1 MHKLLSFV
9 SGTLLGLGLALILN
23 IGHDLTI
30 DQSAKIAEQGER
42 IQNLENGILRHLCV
56 SAEIGDY
63 VPSEDLIL
71 KCKRLAQQEA
81 RY

>member
-1 MHKLLSFV
+1 MHKLISFAI
-9 SGTLLGLGLALILN
+9 GTVLGLGLALAVN
-23 IGHDLTI
+23 TVHDVTI
-30 DQSAKIAEQGER
+30 DQSATIAAQGER

-71 KCKRLAQQEA
+71 KCKRLAKQEA

>member
-9 SGTLLGLGLALILN
+9 LGTVLGLGLALTVNTLR
-23 IGHDLTI
+23 DVTI

-71 KCKRLAQQEA
+71 KCKRLAKQEA

>member
-9 SGTLLGLGLALILN
+9 IGTVLGLGLALTVNTLR
-23 IGHDLTI
+23 DVTI
-30 DQSAKIAEQGER
+30 DQSAKIAAQGER

-71 KCKRLAQQEA
+71 KCKRLAKQEA